1 MRGPVTWWKDPW
13 RKPHILK
20 AATWLYLLWSLI
32 PVLIAVMFS
41 FNNGRSR
48 SSWQGFSTMWYVGT
62 NLPGGAYSVFA
73 NPVLRMA
80 LTQTLKLAVITTC
93 IAVPLGLAFALG
105 IDRWHGR
112 GSGTSNFAM
121 LFSFVMPELVIG
133 VALFFV
139 FGQALKMVP
148 PGTWQQALGLI
159 TFQISYPVIIIRARL
174 LSIGRQYEEA
184 AMDLG
189 AKPTQSL
196 RRVLLPLLYPAIFAS
211 AVLVFADCIDD
222 FVIVRAL
229 GGPSSSETISMKLY
243 SGYRS
248 APTPAY
254 NALATIML
262 VGTLSVMFI
271 GLIFF
276 GRSARKEG
284 KKGDAVESFAVSI

>member
-1 MRGPVTWWKDPW
+1 
-13 RKPHILK
+13 
-20 AATWLYLLWSLI
+20 
-32 PVLIAVMFS
+32 
-41 FNNGRSR
+41 
-48 SSWQGFSTMWYVGT
+48 
-62 NLPGGAYSVFA
+62 
-73 NPVLRMA
+73 
-80 LTQTLKLAVITTC
+80 
-93 IAVPLGLAFALG
+93 
-105 IDRWHGR
+105 
-112 GSGTSNFAM
+112 M

-139 FGQALKMVP
+139 FGQALTMVP

-159 TFQISYPVIIIRARL
+159 VFQMSYPVIIIRARL

-211 AVLVFADCIDD
+211 TVLVFADCIDD
-222 FVIVRAL
+222 FVVVRAL
-229 GGPSSSETISMKLY
+229 GGPSTSETISMKLY

-262 VGTLSVMFI
+262 VLTLTVMFI
-271 GLIFF
+271 GLFVF
-276 GRSARKEG
+276 GRNAKKEG
-284 KKGDAVESFAVSI
+284 KKQDAAEAFAVSI